1 MKCFAAGT
9 LRVSALCPA
18 SLQQPPGSQCVCSK
32 VLHPS
37 LARKKTEGKIKALN
51 RKESPKGTVPPAL
64 HSSTVQALAS
74 PGQWGSSQLEEEV
87 GLWEPLVKI
96 LAVHH

>member
-37 LARKKTEGKIKALN
+37 LARKKN
-51 RKESPKGTVPPAL
+51 RRKNKSFKQERVPQRNSSPSPAL
-64 HSSTVQALAS
+64 LHSPSLGLSGA
-74 PGQWGSSQLEEEV
+74 V
-87 GLWEPLVKI
+87 GFVAAGGGGRFVGAPC
-96 LAVHH
+96 